1 MDRVQ
6 TKLPNQKML
15 WAGFALASR
24 LDVGQI
30 RVAVW
35 MGFFRSLIFANKL
48 KNFYLLLHNFW
59 PLIFFSTKIS
69 IVVHSS
75 FRICFN
81 PIKSTFRGIMGLIKA
96 DLFTSDLPRRSR
108 LEMSKVSPTA
118 AVSTPPVPRFCSLR
132 LSKILLKRKS
142 CSGGYSRRR
151 EHLCMNLKVFLIVIF
166 FFFLTFH
173 LNSFDW
179 NWTRSSHCEMH

>member
-48 KNFYLLLHNFW
+48 KNFYLLLHNF
-59 PLIFFSTKIS
+59 
-69 IVVHSS
+69 
-75 FRICFN
+75 
-81 PIKSTFRGIMGLIKA
+81 
-96 DLFTSDLPRRSR
+96 
-108 LEMSKVSPTA
+108 
-118 AVSTPPVPRFCSLR
+118 
-132 LSKILLKRKS
+132 
-142 CSGGYSRRR
+142 
-151 EHLCMNLKVFLIVIF
+151 
-166 FFFLTFH
+166 
-173 LNSFDW
+173 
-179 NWTRSSHCEMH
+179 